1 MEDVD
6 SDCSDDDC
14 EDYIDEDIT
23 KTLPGEG
30 NDVDEVSE
38 RWKHVFFSH
47 AWCDITEVNVLIFY
61 QESAVGTNAPPG
73 VS

>member
-23 KTLPGEG
+23 ETLPGEG

-47 AWCDITEVNVLIFY
+47 A
-61 QESAVGTNAPPG
+61 
-73 VS
+73 